1 MRKIRLI
8 FLLSA
13 LLGGFAFVQEV
24 QAACPFGE
32 REVCSNGKCI
42 CVRSD
47 NEHEYIG
54 LPPASNKNIDLGKT
68 IEKGAQDTGKTIEKG
83 AQDTGKTIERGAQ
96 DTGKTIERGAQ
107 DTGKTIERGAQD
119 TGKEMNSGEQNN
131 APLTPVREYLRA
143 KDIPPPGAG
152 AYGLVVFHSKATSA
166 NRAKLMMV
174 CKSFQA
180 YFPRSETS
188 GVPVTDQMITIWP
201 LDDPNAEMAK
211 ADNCDFVLNHYDL
224 NASESA
230 INDARKQHATFDGE
244 GPYLVGWSPSN
255 ARGLP
260 DKLVLVID
268 MSADNDQAMIDHKF
282 LFWKNKIV
290 ENPSLW
296 RNGWTLDGVRI
307 AIKDFSDEYG
317 QGILDAIKL
326 IGN

>member
-47 NEHEYIG
+47 NEHEYNG
-54 LPPASNKNIDLGKT
+54 LPPASVDLGKT
-68 IEKGAQDTGKTIEKG
+68 IEKGAQDTGKEI
-83 AQDTGKTIERGAQ
+83 
-96 DTGKTIERGAQ
+96 
-107 DTGKTIERGAQD
+107 
-119 TGKEMNSGEQNN
+119 NSGEQNN

-152 AYGLVVFHSKATSA
+152 AYGLVVFHSKPTSA
-166 NRAKLMMV
+166 NRAKLIMV

-296 RNGWTLDGVRI
+296 RNGWSLDG
-307 AIKDFSDEYG
+307 YG
-317 QGILDAIKL
+317 LPLKTSLTSMVKASSTRSS
-326 IGN
+326 

>member
-68 IEKGAQDTGKTIEKG
+68 IEKGAGKTIEKG

-96 DTGKTIERGAQ
+96 DTGKEI
-107 DTGKTIERGAQD
+107 
-119 TGKEMNSGEQNN
+119 NSGEQNN

-152 AYGLVVFHSKATSA
+152 AYGLVVFHSKPTPA
-166 NRAKLMMV
+166 NRAKLIMV

-296 RNGWTLDGVRI
+296 RNGWSLDGVRI
-307 AIKDFSDEYG
+307 AIKDFTDEYG

-326 IGN
+326 IGKQN